1 MKKWLRFF
9 FCSFFSDRISKDG
22 TKRGY
27 TTFFVGLILAFAFL
41 WAGYVGG
48 DILPLGVRYS
58 NSPDF
63 MATMHSV
70 FSNADVN
77 QRLQAEIKDGALLA
91 KTQNGEYSPDL
102 LVNTFE
108 NESDRENYSKNG
120 YNVVVDLHPADTP
133 AEFEIRFV
141 SNNGKD
147 LTLTYEEYSLLNAV
161 EKLYFDLELT
171 YTGKSLELND
181 EMVEAYIATLEG
193 LNSESKSEI
202 ESLANDLASN
212 KITKSEYNRA
222 IYELYFVNYYPEITA
237 YESTSKV
244 PLLRNYY
251 YYQYISQG
259 VKNYVFIFDDYMTA
273 SFETKDGTA
282 VSFYGFYDDMKD
294 GALVESGV
302 SQSEADRAVD
312 DFVKKS
318 ILSVAPLTLY
328 AYAINVF
335 SLIPFFSLI
344 PLVVTLLAYSIL
356 KLMGVESIKTFGT
369 AFKILG
375 SYVWFSAFISAVTT
389 VIAAFFVPTS
399 IVTALPPVVF
409 FIVLAVRSIIFA
421 VREARSHMKQLEQQT
436 VLTEA

>member
-9 FCSFFSDRISKDG
+9 FCSFFSDKISKDG
-22 TKRGY
+22 SKRGY
-27 TTFFVGLILAFAFL
+27 TTFFIGLILAFAFL

-48 DILPLGVRYS
+48 DILPLGVRYG

-63 MATMHSV
+63 MATMHTV
-70 FSNADVN
+70 FSNADAN
-77 QRLQAEIKDGALLA
+77 QRLNAEIKDGSLLV
-91 KTQNGEYSPDL
+91 KKSDGEYSKDL

-108 NESDRENYSKNG
+108 NESDREIYSKNG

-171 YTGKSLELND
+171 YTGKALELND
-181 EMVEAYIATLEG
+181 ETVKAYRTTLEG
-193 LNSESKSEI
+193 LNSEIKPEI
-202 ESLANDLASN
+202 DSWANDLASN
-212 KITKSEYNRA
+212 KITRSEYNRA
-222 IYELYFVNYYPEITA
+222 IYELYFANYYPDITA
-237 YESTSKV
+237 YESSSKI

-251 YYQYISQG
+251 YHQYISRG
-259 VKNYVFIFDDYMTA
+259 AENYVFIFDDYMTA
-273 SFETKDGTA
+273 SFETKDGTE
-282 VSFYGFYDDMKD
+282 VSFYGFYDDMAD
-294 GALVESGV
+294 GAIVASGA
-302 SQSEADRAVD
+302 SQSEANRAVD
-312 DFVKKS
+312 DFVKQS

-328 AYAINVF
+328 AYAMNVF

-344 PLVVTLLAYSIL
+344 PLVVVLLAYSIL

-389 VIAAFFVPTS
+389 VVAAFFVPS
-399 IVTALPPVVF
+399 NIVTALPPVIF
-409 FIVLAVRSIIFA
+409 FIVLAIRSIIFA
-421 VREARSHMKQLEQQT
+421 VREARAHMKQLEQQT

>member
-1 MKKWLRFF
+1 MRNWLRFF
-9 FCSFFSDRISKDG
+9 FCSFFSDKISKDG
-22 TKRGY
+22 SKRGY

-48 DILPLGVRYS
+48 DILPLGVRYG

-63 MATMHSV
+63 MATMHTV
-70 FSNADVN
+70 FSNADAN
-77 QRLQAEIKDGALLA
+77 QRLNAEIKDGSLLV
-91 KTQNGEYSPDL
+91 KKPDGEYSKDL

-108 NESDRENYSKNG
+108 NESDREIYSKNG

-147 LTLTYEEYSLLNAV
+147 LTLTYEEYNLLNAV

-171 YTGKSLELND
+171 YTGKALELND
-181 EMVEAYIATLEG
+181 ETVEAYRTTLEG
-193 LNSESKSEI
+193 LNSEIKPEI
-202 ESLANDLASN
+202 DSWAKDLASN
-212 KITKSEYNRA
+212 KITRSEYNRA
-222 IYELYFVNYYPEITA
+222 IYELYFANYYPDITA
-237 YESTSKV
+237 YESSSKI

-251 YYQYISQG
+251 YHQYIG
-259 VKNYVFIFDDYMTA
+259 RGAENYVFIFDDYMTA
-273 SFETKDGTA
+273 SFETKGGTE
-282 VSFYGFYDDMKD
+282 VSFYGFYDDMAD
-294 GALVESGV
+294 GAIVASGA
-302 SQSEADRAVD
+302 SPSEANRAVD
-312 DFVKKS
+312 DFVKQS

-328 AYAINVF
+328 AYAMNVF
-335 SLIPFFSLI
+335 TLIPFFSLI
-344 PLVVTLLAYSIL
+344 PLVVVLLAYSIL

-389 VIAAFFVPTS
+389 VVAAFFVPS
-399 IVTALPPVVF
+399 NIVTALPPVIF
-409 FIVLAVRSIIFA
+409 FIVLAIRSIIFA
-421 VREARSHMKQLEQQT
+421 VREARAYMKQLEQQT

>member
-22 TKRGY
+22 AKRGY
-27 TTFFVGLILAFAFL
+27 ITFFVGLILAFAFL

-70 FSNADVN
+70 FSNVDAN
-77 QRLQAEIKDGALLA
+77 QRLHAEIKDGALLA
-91 KTQNGEYSPDL
+91 KKQNGEYSRDL

-161 EKLYFDLELT
+161 EKLYFDLKLT
-171 YTGKSLELND
+171 YTGKALELND

-193 LNSESKSEI
+193 LNSESKPEI

-212 KITKSEYNRA
+212 KITRSEYNRA

-259 VKNYVFIFDDYMTA
+259 AENYVFIFDDYMTA
-273 SFETKDGTA
+273 SFETKDGTK
-282 VSFYGFYDDMKD
+282 VSFYGFYDDMED
-294 GALVESGV
+294 GALVESGA

-389 VIAAFFVPTS
+389 VIAAFFVPAS

-421 VREARSHMKQLEQQT
+421 VREARAHMKQLEQQT

>member
-1 MKKWLRFF
+1 
-9 FCSFFSDRISKDG
+9 
-22 TKRGY
+22 
-27 TTFFVGLILAFAFL
+27 
-41 WAGYVGG
+41 
-48 DILPLGVRYS
+48 
-58 NSPDF
+58 
-63 MATMHSV
+63 
-70 FSNADVN
+70 
-77 QRLQAEIKDGALLA
+77 
-91 KTQNGEYSPDL
+91 
-102 LVNTFE
+102 
-108 NESDRENYSKNG
+108 
-120 YNVVVDLHPADTP
+120 
-133 AEFEIRFV
+133 
-141 SNNGKD
+141 
-147 LTLTYEEYSLLNAV
+147 
-161 EKLYFDLELT
+161 
-171 YTGKSLELND
+171 
-181 EMVEAYIATLEG
+181 
-193 LNSESKSEI
+193 
-202 ESLANDLASN
+202 
-212 KITKSEYNRA
+212 
-222 IYELYFVNYYPEITA
+222 
-237 YESTSKV
+237 
-244 PLLRNYY
+244 
-251 YYQYISQG
+251 
-259 VKNYVFIFDDYMTA
+259 MTA

-282 VSFYGFYDDMKD
+282 VSFYGFYDGMKD
-294 GALVESGV
+294 GALVESGA

>member
-282 VSFYGFYDDMKD
+282 VSFYGFYDGMKD

>member
-1 MKKWLRFF
+1 MRNWLRFF

-22 TKRGY
+22 AKRGY
-27 TTFFVGLILAFAFL
+27 TTFFVGLILAFTFL

-48 DILPLGVRYS
+48 DILPLGVRYG

-63 MATMHSV
+63 MATMHTV
-70 FSNADVN
+70 FSNADAN
-77 QRLQAEIKDGALLA
+77 QRLNAEIKDGSLLV
-91 KTQNGEYSPDL
+91 KKSDGEYSKDL

-171 YTGKSLELND
+171 YTGKALELND
-181 EMVEAYIATLEG
+181 ETVEAYRTTLEG
-193 LNSESKSEI
+193 LNSEIKPEI
-202 ESLANDLASN
+202 DSWANDLASN
-212 KITKSEYNRA
+212 KITRSEYNRA
-222 IYELYFVNYYPEITA
+222 IYELYFANYYPDITA
-237 YESTSKV
+237 YESSSKI

-251 YYQYISQG
+251 YHQYISRG
-259 VKNYVFIFDDYMTA
+259 AENYVFIFDDYVTA
-273 SFETKDGTA
+273 SFETKDGTE
-282 VSFYGFYDDMKD
+282 VSFYGFYDDMAD
-294 GALVESGV
+294 GAIVASGA
-302 SQSEADRAVD
+302 SQSEANRAVD
-312 DFVKKS
+312 DFVKQS

-328 AYAINVF
+328 AYAMNVF

-344 PLVVTLLAYSIL
+344 PLVVVLLAYSIL
-356 KLMGVESIKTFGT
+356 KLMGVENIKTFGT

-375 SYVWFSAFISAVTT
+375 SYVWVSAFISAVTT
-389 VIAAFFVPTS
+389 VVAAFFVPS
-399 IVTALPPVVF
+399 NIVTALPPVIF
-409 FIVLAVRSIIFA
+409 FIVLAIRSMIFA
-421 VREARSHMKQLEQQT
+421 VREARAHMKQLEQQT

>member
-1 MKKWLRFF
+1 MRNWLRFF
-9 FCSFFSDRISKDG
+9 FCSFFSDKISKDG
-22 TKRGY
+22 SKRGY

-48 DILPLGVRYS
+48 DILPLGVRYG

-63 MATMHSV
+63 MATMHTV
-70 FSNADVN
+70 FSNADAN
-77 QRLQAEIKDGALLA
+77 QRLNAEIKDGSLLV
-91 KTQNGEYSPDL
+91 KKPDGEYSKDL

-108 NESDRENYSKNG
+108 NESDREIYSKNG

-171 YTGKSLELND
+171 YTGKALELND
-181 EMVEAYIATLEG
+181 ETVEAYRTTLEG
-193 LNSESKSEI
+193 LNSEIKPEI
-202 ESLANDLASN
+202 DSWENDLASN
-212 KITKSEYNRA
+212 KITRSEYNRA
-222 IYELYFVNYYPEITA
+222 IYELYFANYYPDITA
-237 YESTSKV
+237 YESSSKI

-251 YYQYISQG
+251 YHQYISRG
-259 VKNYVFIFDDYMTA
+259 AENYVFIFDDYMTA
-273 SFETKDGTA
+273 SFETKDGTE
-282 VSFYGFYDDMKD
+282 VSFYGFYDDMAD
-294 GALVESGV
+294 GAIVASGA
-302 SQSEADRAVD
+302 SQSEANRAVD
-312 DFVKKS
+312 DFVKQS

-328 AYAINVF
+328 AYAMNVF

-344 PLVVTLLAYSIL
+344 PLVVVLLAYSIL

-389 VIAAFFVPTS
+389 VVAAFFVPS
-399 IVTALPPVVF
+399 NIVTALPPVIF
-409 FIVLAVRSIIFA
+409 FIVLAIRSIIFA
-421 VREARSHMKQLEQQT
+421 VREARAHMKQLEQQT

>member
-9 FCSFFSDRISKDG
+9 FCSFFSDKISKDG
-22 TKRGY
+22 SKRGY
-27 TTFFVGLILAFAFL
+27 TTFFIGLILAFAFL

-48 DILPLGVRYS
+48 DILPLGVRYG

-63 MATMHSV
+63 MATMHTV
-70 FSNADVN
+70 FSNADAN
-77 QRLQAEIKDGALLA
+77 QRLNAEIKDGSLLV
-91 KTQNGEYSPDL
+91 KKSDGEYSKDL

-108 NESDRENYSKNG
+108 NESDREIYSKNG

-171 YTGKSLELND
+171 YTGKALELND
-181 EMVEAYIATLEG
+181 ETVEAYRTTLEG
-193 LNSESKSEI
+193 LNSEIKPEI
-202 ESLANDLASN
+202 DSWANDLASN
-212 KITKSEYNRA
+212 KITRSEYNRA
-222 IYELYFVNYYPEITA
+222 IYELYFANYYPDITA
-237 YESTSKV
+237 YESSSKI

-251 YYQYISQG
+251 YHQYISRG
-259 VKNYVFIFDDYMTA
+259 AENYVFIFDDYMTA
-273 SFETKDGTA
+273 SFETKDGTE
-282 VSFYGFYDDMKD
+282 VSFYGFYDDMAD
-294 GALVESGV
+294 GAIVASGA
-302 SQSEADRAVD
+302 SQSEANRAVD
-312 DFVKKS
+312 DFVKQS

-328 AYAINVF
+328 AYAMNVF

-344 PLVVTLLAYSIL
+344 PLVVVLLAYSIL

-389 VIAAFFVPTS
+389 VVAAFFVPS
-399 IVTALPPVVF
+399 NIVTALPPVIF
-409 FIVLAVRSIIFA
+409 FIVLAIRSIIFA
-421 VREARSHMKQLEQQT
+421 VREARAHMKQLEQQT

>member
-22 TKRGY
+22 AKRGY

-48 DILPLGVRYS
+48 DILPLGVRYG

-63 MATMHSV
+63 MATMHTV

-77 QRLQAEIKDGALLA
+77 QRLNAEIKDGSLLV
-91 KTQNGEYSPDL
+91 KKPDGEYSKDL

-108 NESDRENYSKNG
+108 NESDREIYSKNG

-171 YTGKSLELND
+171 YTGKALELND
-181 EMVEAYIATLEG
+181 ETVEAYRTTLEG
-193 LNSESKSEI
+193 LNSESKPEI
-202 ESLANDLASN
+202 ESLTNDLASN
-212 KITKSEYNRA
+212 KITRSEYNRE
-222 IYELYFVNYYPEITA
+222 IYELYFANYYPDITA

-251 YYQYISQG
+251 YHQYISRG
-259 VKNYVFIFDDYMTA
+259 AENYVFIFDDYMTA
-273 SFETKDGTA
+273 SFETKDGTE
-282 VSFYGFYDDMKD
+282 VSFYGFYDDMAD
-294 GALVESGV
+294 GAIVASGA
-302 SQSEADRAVD
+302 SQSEANRAVD
-312 DFVKKS
+312 DFVKQS

-328 AYAINVF
+328 AYAMNVF

-389 VIAAFFVPTS
+389 VVAAFFVTS
-399 IVTALPPVVF
+399 NIVTALPPVIF
-409 FIVLAVRSIIFA
+409 FIVLAIRSMIFA
-421 VREARSHMKQLEQQT
+421 VREARAHMKQLEQQT
-436 VLTEA
+436 VLTED

>member
-9 FCSFFSDRISKDG
+9 FCSFFSDKISKDG
-22 TKRGY
+22 AKRGY

-171 YTGKSLELND
+171 YTGKALELND
-181 EMVEAYIATLEG
+181 DMVEAYIATLEG

-294 GALVESGV
+294 GALVESGA

>member
-1 MKKWLRFF
+1 MRNWLRFF
-9 FCSFFSDRISKDG
+9 FCSFFSDKISKDG
-22 TKRGY
+22 SKRGY

-48 DILPLGVRYS
+48 DILPLGVRYG

-63 MATMHSV
+63 MATMHTV
-70 FSNADVN
+70 FSNADAN
-77 QRLQAEIKDGALLA
+77 QRLNAEIKDGSLLV
-91 KTQNGEYSPDL
+91 KKPDGEYSKDL

-108 NESDRENYSKNG
+108 NESDREIYSKNG

-171 YTGKSLELND
+171 YTGKALELND
-181 EMVEAYIATLEG
+181 ETVEAYRTTLEG
-193 LNSESKSEI
+193 LNSEIKPEI
-202 ESLANDLASN
+202 DSWAKDLASN
-212 KITKSEYNRA
+212 KITRSEYNRA
-222 IYELYFVNYYPEITA
+222 IYELYFANYYPDITA
-237 YESTSKV
+237 YESSSKI

-251 YYQYISQG
+251 YHQYIG
-259 VKNYVFIFDDYMTA
+259 RGAENYVFIFDDYMTA
-273 SFETKDGTA
+273 FFETKDGTE
-282 VSFYGFYDDMKD
+282 VSFYGFYDDMAD
-294 GALVESGV
+294 GAIVASGA
-302 SQSEADRAVD
+302 SPSEANRAVD
-312 DFVKKS
+312 DFVKQS

-328 AYAINVF
+328 AYAMNVF
-335 SLIPFFSLI
+335 TLIPFFSLI
-344 PLVVTLLAYSIL
+344 PLVVVLLAYSIL

-389 VIAAFFVPTS
+389 VVAAFFVPS
-399 IVTALPPVVF
+399 NIVTALPPVIF
-409 FIVLAVRSIIFA
+409 FIVLAIRSIIFA
-421 VREARSHMKQLEQQT
+421 VREARAYMKQLEQQT